1 MVGKTGGASCDPSG
15 SMLSFMIGLAKP
27 LRFRASPSVWLT
39 TAASLLLLFAGC
51 GQMQGP
57 PSAESASPAQSTRS
71 AAPANRPG
79 VRYDLKADEHR
90 GGHTVKR
97 HIGETDAE
105 LRERLE
111 RERNISAAST
121 WTDLD
126 AAEETVGEALQA
138 NRPRIEQWEERG
150 TRRPNLALHFN
161 AGRVIGRSMYRG
173 SDQAEDVTH
182 AVIVLRADGPGFFV
196 LTTYP
201 EER

>member
-1 MVGKTGGASCDPSG
+1 MRGRISGVMASTDRFGVRIVLC
-15 SMLSFMIGLAKP
+15 GL
-27 LRFRASPSVWLT
+27 
-39 TAASLLLLFAGC
+39 SLLVAGC
-51 GQMQGP
+51 GQMPAP
-57 PSAESASPAQSTRS
+57 PSAQNASSAQ
-71 AAPANRPG
+71 AARRATPSHRPG
-79 VRYDLKADEHR
+79 ARYDLEADERR

-97 HIGETDAE
+97 HVGETDAE
-105 LRERLE
+105 LRERLD

-150 TRRPNLALHFN
+150 PRRPNLALHYG
-161 AGRVIGRSMYRG
+161 ASHVIGRSMYRG
-173 SDQAEDVTH
+173 SNQAEDVTH
-182 AVIVLRADGPGFFV
+182 AAIVLRADGPGFFV